1 MNIEERE
8 LVDGCGLFF
17 YKSLLPEDLK
27 IKIANWYKG
36 LSKEEQNFI
45 DIVREEGKTEGEYFS
60 QTE

>member
-8 LVDGCGLFF
+8 LIDGCGLFF

-36 LSKEEQNFI
+36 LSKEEQNCI
-45 DIVREEGKTEGEYFS
+45 EIVREEGKTEEKHFFQS
-60 QTE
+60 

>member
-17 YKSLLPEDLK
+17 YKSLVPEDLK
-27 IKIANWYKG
+27 IKITKWYKG

-45 DIVREEGKTEGEYFS
+45 DIVREEGKTEEWYFCS
-60 QTE
+60 EH

>member
-8 LVDGCGLFF
+8 LVEGCGLFF

-27 IKIANWYKG
+27 IKIANWYRG

-45 DIVREEGKTEGEYFS
+45 DIVREEGKTEEEYFS

>member
-17 YKSLLPEDLK
+17 FNSLLPEDLK
-27 IKIANWYKG
+27 IKIAKWYKG

-45 DIVREEGKTEGEYFS
+45 DIVRTESKTEEEYFS

>member
-27 IKIANWYKG
+27 IKIAKWYKG

-45 DIVREEGKTEGEYFS
+45 DIVRLECKTEEEYFS